1 MIRAAVFCKRD
12 IRSFRVY
19 VDIWELFRD
28 LCHQRGIPA
37 SSYLEALMIREL
49 DAMDKLDVSGHDP
62 LTRWVAEWIARQA
75 CHVD

>member
-49 DAMDKLDVSGHDP
+49 DAMASGVRHGVLKARIEVHDGLLP
-62 LTRWVAEWIARQA
+62 VRPS
-75 CHVD
+75 